1 MKVTATLYK
10 AGTKLHDGITII
22 DQKQM
27 EQMVEIFNNNLQ
39 DIRKSGA
46 SHYGMYGDHITHK
59 IERVYIEGDSI
70 KADLEILD
78 IPRGRDAMKLLEV
91 DAIKPSLEFI
101 KLGNDSISIHT
112 VSLIKN
118 KSL

>member
-10 AGTKLHDGITII
+10 AGTKLYNGITII

-27 EQMVEIFNNNLQ
+27 KQMVEAFNNNLQ

-46 SHYGMYGDHITHK
+46 SHYGMCEDHITHK

-70 KADLEILD
+70 MADLEILD
-78 IPRGRDAMKLLEV
+78 IPRGREVMKLLEA
-91 DAIKPSLEFI
+91 DAVKPSLEFI
-101 KLGNDSISIHT
+101 LCSNGLSIHT
-112 VSLIKN
+112 VSLIRK
-118 KSL
+118 